1 MIRALALTGPTASGK
16 TALSLKIAKALGCE
30 IISLD
35 SMQIYKYMDIGTAKA
50 TAEERAEIPHHM
62 LDFLLPNEPFS
73 AKAYKDMAMKCANEI
88 TMRGKTPLFVG
99 GTGLYLSTL
108 IRPECEE
115 APESNPSYREAIE
128 AALKTEEDR
137 VRLHERLKEI
147 DPAAADAVHYN
158 NVRRVIRA
166 LEIYDATGKT
176 KTYFDELTKRK
187 NEDIDIIHVT
197 LDFHNRENLYERAN
211 LRVDEMIRLGLIDEV
226 KSLIDRGYLE
236 SSSTA
241 SQAIGYK
248 ELREV
253 IECGADLKEK
263 IEDLKQAT
271 RNYAKRQLTWFR
283 NMKNVNQVF
292 TDGEDGVLK
301 KQSDVLG
308 ECLAFFEAK
317 N

>member
-1 MIRALALTGPTASGK
+1 
-16 TALSLKIAKALGCE
+16 
-30 IISLD
+30 
-35 SMQIYKYMDIGTAKA
+35 
-50 TAEERAEIPHHM
+50 
-62 LDFLLPNEPFS
+62 
-73 AKAYKDMAMKCANEI
+73 
-88 TMRGKTPLFVG
+88 
-99 GTGLYLSTL
+99 
-108 IRPECEE
+108 
-115 APESNPSYREAIE
+115 
-128 AALKTEEDR
+128 
-137 VRLHERLKEI
+137 
-147 DPAAADAVHYN
+147 
-158 NVRRVIRA
+158 
-166 LEIYDATGKT
+166 
-176 KTYFDELTKRK
+176 
-187 NEDIDIIHVT
+187 
-197 LDFHNRENLYERAN
+197 
-211 LRVDEMIRLGLIDEV
+211 MIRLGLIDEV

-283 NMKNVNQVF
+283 NMENVNQVF

-301 KQSDVLG
+301 KQSDIFG